1 MAKIKPR
8 KNTPEIPIVGDVDE
22 WETDAV
28 KALLEVADGGEC
40 VFYIDSAGGSVYG
53 ALAVVSLMRIRKV
66 QGTAVVIGECSS
78 AALLLF
84 AACRRRFVT
93 PYSTFLFHRMRWES
107 DKQVGSLE
115 AKLWARHFE
124 VMEADLDVFQ
134 GRLFGASQDK
144 VLEWTKEGRFLN
156 GKELATAGLAEL
168 IEV

>member
-1 MAKIKPR
+1 
-8 KNTPEIPIVGDVDE
+8 
-22 WETDAV
+22 
-28 KALLEVADGGEC
+28 
-40 VFYIDSAGGSVYG
+40 
-53 ALAVVSLMRIRKV
+53 
-66 QGTAVVIGECSS
+66 VVIGECSS